1 MLEDQLNVSAAPRGA
16 ASPRTAVYNSLH
28 FTQRCGQGSVLVWLR
43 LHYLLL
49 HFEIT

>member
-28 FTQRCGQGSVLVWLR
+28 LTQRCGQGSVLVL